1 MTNFLNYILHSNI
14 INFIIMLYILYVI
27 VKKVN
32 LGKSFDSSITEI
44 EAGIKK
50 SDKEKAKSKKVLKE
64 AKKLI
69 DGLPQDIETLE
80 QNSADKIKVFKE
92 KIEENTQKT
101 IFDIE
106 KNVDRA
112 VSIEEKKISNLM
124 TEKTSHNSMELAKQ
138 HILKRLEENPELHN
152 QFILNSLDEL
162 DKVKL

>member
-14 INFIIMLYILYVI
+14 INFIIMLYILYAI
-27 VKKVN
+27 IKKVN
-32 LGKSFDSSITEI
+32 LGKSFDTSISGI
-44 EAGIKK
+44 ETDIKK
-50 SDKEKAKSKKVLKE
+50 SDKEKAKSQKILKE
-64 AKKLI
+64 AKELL

-112 VSIEEKKISNLM
+112 ISMEEKKISNLM
-124 TEKTSHNSMELAKQ
+124 TEKTSGYSLEVAKQ
-138 HILKRLEENPELHN
+138 HILNQLEANPDFHN

>member
-14 INFIIMLYILYVI
+14 INFIIMIYILYAI
-27 VKKVN
+27 IKKVN
-32 LGKSFDSSITEI
+32 LGKSFDTSISGI

-50 SDKEKAKSKKVLKE
+50 SDNEKAKSKKVLKE

-112 VSIEEKKISNLM
+112 ISMEEKKISNLM
-124 TEKTSHNSMELAKQ
+124 TEKTSGYSLEVAKQ
-138 HILKRLEENPELHN
+138 HILNQLEANPDLHN

>member
-14 INFIIMLYILYVI
+14 INFIIMLYVLYII

-32 LGKSFDSSITEI
+32 LGKSFDASITEI
-44 EAGIKK
+44 ETGINK

-69 DGLPQDIETLE
+69 DGLPQDIEVLE

-112 VSIEEKKISNLM
+112 VSIEEKKI
-124 TEKTSHNSMELAKQ
+124 
-138 HILKRLEENPELHN
+138 
-152 QFILNSLDEL
+152 
-162 DKVKL
+162 

>member
-14 INFIIMLYILYVI
+14 INFIIMIYILYAI
-27 VKKVN
+27 IKKVN
-32 LGKSFDSSITEI
+32 LGKSFDTSISGI

-112 VSIEEKKISNLM
+112 ISMEEKKISNLM
-124 TEKTSHNSMELAKQ
+124 TEKTSSYSLEVAKQ
-138 HILKRLEENPELHN
+138 HILNQLEANPDLHN

>member
-14 INFIIMLYILYVI
+14 INFIIMLYILYAI
-27 VKKVN
+27 IKKVN
-32 LGKSFDSSITEI
+32 LGKSFDTSISGI
-44 EAGIKK
+44 ETGIKK
-50 SDKEKAKSKKVLKE
+50 SDNEKAKSKKVLKE

-112 VSIEEKKISNLM
+112 ISMEEKKISNLM
-124 TEKTSHNSMELAKQ
+124 TEKTSSYSLEVAKQ
-138 HILKRLEENPELHN
+138 HILNQLEANPDLHN

>member
-14 INFIIMLYILYVI
+14 INFLIMLCILYTI
-27 VKKVN
+27 TKKVN
-32 LGKSFDSSITEI
+32 LGKSFDSSISDI
-44 EAGIKK
+44 EAGIIK
-50 SDKEKAKSKKVLKE
+50 SDKEKLKSQTILNE

-69 DGLPQDIETLE
+69 DGLEQDVKTLE
-80 QNSADKIKVFKE
+80 KNSLDKIKVFKG

-106 KNVDRA
+106 QNVDK
-112 VSIEEKKISNLM
+112 VISIEEKKISNIL
-124 TEKTSHNSMELAKQ
+124 TEKTSNYSLELAKR
-138 HILKRLEENPELHN
+138 HILKQLETNPELHE